1 MFPRIPFCAALLS
14 FSLSLGATPA
24 LAEVV
29 VVVSAKSG
37 ATALSADQVSDIFL
51 GKANALP
58 GAGQAVPID
67 QSDTSGVREEFYQK
81 ATSKNPAQVKAYWAK
96 QIFSGKGQPPKE
108 VGDSAAVK
116 TLLASNPNMIGYI
129 DKAAVDASVKVLLS
143 IK

>member
-1 MFPRIPFCAALLS
+1 MFPRIPFCAVLLS
-14 FSLSLGATPA
+14 LRLVTSSSSP
-24 LAEVV
+24 LAEVA

-37 ATALSADQVSDIFL
+37 ATTLSADQVSDIFL

-67 QSDTSGVREEFYQK
+67 QSDSSGVREEFYQK
-81 ATSKNPAQVKAYWAK
+81 ATSKNAAQVKAYWAK

-129 DKAAVDASVKVLLS
+129 DKGSVDASVKVLLT

>member
-1 MFPRIPFCAALLS
+1 MFSSKLYCATVI
-14 FSLSLGATPA
+14 SLGLIAA
-24 LAEVV
+24 AASVHAEVV

-37 ATALSADQVSDIFL
+37 ASPLTTDQAADIFL
-51 GKANALP
+51 GKSNALP

-67 QSDTSGVREEFYQK
+67 QNDSSPVREEFYQK
-81 ATSKNPAQVKAYWAK
+81 ATSKNAAQVKAYWSK

-108 VGDSAAVK
+108 VGDSASVK

-129 DKAAVDASVKVLLS
+129 DKATVDASVKVLLT